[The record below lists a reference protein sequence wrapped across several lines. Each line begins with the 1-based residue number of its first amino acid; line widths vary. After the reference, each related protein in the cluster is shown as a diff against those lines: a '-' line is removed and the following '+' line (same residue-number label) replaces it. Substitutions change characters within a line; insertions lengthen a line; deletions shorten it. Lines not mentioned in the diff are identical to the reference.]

1 MVLSMVILQQ
11 TLTMFLYMAAG
22 YLLSRSG
29 KLSQHGTKDLAA
41 LLLWLVIPSVL
52 INSFCIPFSP
62 EKLKELVLSSLLGLL
77 ALLLSMAVSWLLFS
91 KDPIENLAAAFSN
104 AGFIGI
110 PLVRQSLG
118 DNAVFFLVGIVAALN
133 IFQWFYGL
141 TLLDT
146 GKKKGSWAVI
156 WKSPVVIGT
165 LLGLALF
172 LSGAGEHIPGT
183 VRGALSGL
191 AATNSPLATVVLGS
205 YLAQTK
211 LSSLVVAPRLYL
223 LSCIRLILI
232 PLLTLAV
239 LWPIPIPGT
248 MKLAILIAASAP
260 VGANAAVY
268 AQLYDRNYPY
278 ACQMVAQST
287 VLSIATLPLLATL
300 GQSILL

>member
-1 MVLSMVILQQ
+1 ML
-11 TLTMFLYMAAG
+11 F
-22 YLLSRSG
+22 RS
-29 KLSQHGTKDLAA
+29 
-41 LLLWLVIPSVL
+41 
-52 INSFCIPFSP
+52 
-62 EKLKELVLSSLLGLL
+62 
-77 ALLLSMAVSWLLFS
+77 
-91 KDPIENLAAAFSN
+91 
-104 AGFIGI
+104 
-110 PLVRQSLG
+110 
-118 DNAVFFLVGIVAALN
+118 
-133 IFQWFYGL
+133 
-141 TLLDT
+141 
-146 GKKKGSWAVI
+146 
-156 WKSPVVIGT
+156 T